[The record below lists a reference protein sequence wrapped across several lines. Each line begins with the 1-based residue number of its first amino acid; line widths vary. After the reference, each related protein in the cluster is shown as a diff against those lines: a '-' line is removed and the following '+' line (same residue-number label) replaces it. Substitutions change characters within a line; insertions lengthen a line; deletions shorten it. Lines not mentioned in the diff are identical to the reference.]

1 MTILGWIL
9 FGLIVGLVARLL
21 VPGPQPGGLA
31 MTIVLGIVGAL
42 LGGWLGQVSGLYPES
57 QFAGFIMA
65 VVGAVVVLLL
75 SRVLLSHRT
84 RL

>member
-1 MTILGWIL
+1 MTILAWIL

-21 VPGPQPGGLA
+21 VPGPQPGGVA

-42 LGGWLGQVSGLYPES
+42 LGGWLGRVSGLYPDS
-57 QFAGFIMA
+57 QFAGFLMA
-65 VVGAVVVLLL
+65 VVGAVVVLLI
-75 SRVLLSHRT
+75 SRVLLSNRT

>member
-1 MTILGWIL
+1 MTILAWIL

-42 LGGWLGQVSGLYPES
+42 LGGWISQVAGLYPNG
-57 QFAGFIMA
+57 QAGGFLMA
-65 VVGAVVVLLL
+65 VIGAVVILLL
-75 SRVLLSHRT
+75 SRTLFFRR

>member
-1 MTILGWIL
+1 MTILAWIL

-21 VPGPQPGGLA
+21 VPGPQPGGVA

-42 LGGWLGQVSGLYPES
+42 LGGWLGRVSGLYPDT

-65 VVGAVVVLLL
+65 VVGAVVVLLI
-75 SRVLLSHRT
+75 SRVFLWNRT

>member
-1 MTILGWIL
+1 MTILAWIL

-42 LGGWLGQVSGLYPES
+42 LGGWLGRVSGLYPNS
-57 QFAGFIMA
+57 QFAGFLMA

-75 SRVLLSHRT
+75 SRALVSHRT

>member
-1 MTILGWIL
+1 MLILAWIL

-21 VPGPQPGGLA
+21 VPGPQPGGVA

-42 LGGWLGQVSGLYPES
+42 LGGWLGRVSGLYPDT

-65 VVGAVVVLLL
+65 VVGAVVVLLI
-75 SRVLLSHRT
+75 SRMFVWNRT

>member
-1 MTILGWIL
+1 MTILAWIL

-42 LGGWLGQVSGLYPES
+42 LGGWLGQLSGLYPDS
-57 QFAGFIMA
+57 QFGSFLMS
-65 VVGAVVVLLL
+65 VLGAVVVLLL
-75 SRVLLSHRT
+75 SRVFLTSRS